1 MTVSLSEPL
10 DTLPLD
16 GDGKRPRPFAV
27 IDIGSNSVRLVVFAR
42 LSRAPLTIF
51 NEKVL
56 CGLGRFKEGQRE
68 LTVEAM
74 DRALSTIGRFAHLL
88 RVMQVDD
95 VAAVATAAV
104 RDADNGDEFCRR
116 IQDTTGISVR
126 ILTGREEA
134 HFAAQGVVAAN
145 PAVSGLAGDLGGGSL
160 ELVSLRDGE
169 IGDGVT
175 LEIGALGISKQ
186 LAGSNYEATCRRVDE
201 ALDRLD
207 WLPGMKGAD
216 LHAVGGAWRA
226 LGRMQMARENTK
238 LRIVH
243 GYALPARKLDAICE
257 LVARQSAESLRW
269 IGGVAE
275 ERREALPAAAL
286 VMSRLLKRSGMSR
299 VIFSA
304 FGLREGLVFDHLDE
318 AARREDPLII
328 ACREVAERTAR
339 FPIHGEAL
347 SDWLEPV
354 FPGEAADRHRLRLA
368 ACLLSDIGW
377 RVHPDYRADHAV
389 EEVLSAPTV
398 GLVHSDRMLL
408 ALAVGFR
415 FARERSSEAV
425 RNLAADFGEDDLS
438 WARRVGFGLR
448 LAHTLSGGTLEI
460 LQQSRLRIDDGQLV
474 LTIDPGAEDIVG
486 EVIVRRLRRMARAI
500 GLEHRIELP
509 AAG

>member
-1 MTVSLSEPL
+1 MTARVEPL
-10 DTLPLD
+10 KPTA
-16 GDGKRPRPFAV
+16 RPGSDAEARPFAV
-27 IDIGSNSVRLVVFAR
+27 IDIGSNSVRLVVFAQ

-56 CGLGRFKEGQRE
+56 CGLGRFEADGRR
-68 LTVEAM
+68 LTAKAM
-74 DRALSTIGRFAHLL
+74 ERALGTIARFAHLL
-88 RVMQVDD
+88 RVMQVDH

-104 RDADNGDEFCRR
+104 RDADNGPEFCQRVR
-116 IQDTTGISVR
+116 AETGIAVR
-126 ILTGREEA
+126 VLSGREEA
-134 HFAAQGVVAAN
+134 HFAAQGVIAAN
-145 PAVSGLAGDLGGGSL
+145 PAVSGVAGDLGGGSL
-160 ELVSLRDGE
+160 ELVTLNEGR
-169 IGDGVT
+169 IGQGVT
-175 LEIGALGISKQ
+175 LKIGALGI
-186 LAGSNYEATCRRVDE
+186 AGDLTARSYGATCRRIDE
-201 ALDRLD
+201 VLDTLA
-207 WLPGMKGAD
+207 WLPETGGGD

-226 LGRMQMARENTK
+226 LGRMQMVRENTK

-286 VMSRLLKRSGMSR
+286 VMSRLLKRGSMSR

-304 FGLREGLVFDHLDE
+304 FGLREGVVFDHLDE
-318 AARREDPLII
+318 AAREDDPLIV
-328 ACREVAERTAR
+328 ACRDIAERTAR
-339 FPIHGEAL
+339 FPVHGEAL

-354 FPGEAADRHRLRLA
+354 FAGEPGQRHRLRLA

-398 GLVHSDRMLL
+398 GLVHHDRILL

-415 FARERSSEAV
+415 FARERNSGAI
-425 RNLAADFGEDDLS
+425 RNLVTDMDEEDLS

-448 LAHTLSGGTLEI
+448 LAHTLSGGTLEV
-460 LQQSRLRIDDGQLV
+460 LGQSRLRIDGNELV
-474 LTIDPGAEDIVG
+474 LSADPPARHILG
-486 EVIVRRLRRMARAI
+486 EVVTRRLRRMAKAM
-500 GLEHRIELP
+500 GLEHRMEV
-509 AAG
+509 GG